1 MNNKILKCINVSK
14 QFFDGKSS
22 LEVLK
27 NIDLT
32 LEENSSIAIVGPSG
46 SGKTTLLNIISGL
59 DTPSSGKIL
68 YKDKDI
74 NLLSEDKKA
83 SIRNEEIGFVYQ
95 FHHLL
100 PEFTAKE
107 NVSLPML
114 ISGINQKEANKKST
128 DLLERVNLENRLD
141 HKPSQLSGGERQ
153 RVAIVRSLANNP
165 SCLVLDEPTGD
176 LDVDNALKVTNTII
190 NLAQEL
196 KISIVVATHD
206 ISLSSKMDNIFNL
219 KGY

>member
-1 MNNKILKCINVSK
+1 MNNKILKCANISK
-14 QFFDGKSS
+14 RFFDGKSS
-22 LEVLK
+22 LDVLK

-59 DTPSSGKIL
+59 DTPSSGKVF

-114 ISGINQKEANKKST
+114 ISGINEKEANKKSM
-128 DLLERVNLENRLD
+128 DLLERVNLGNRLD

-153 RVAIVRSLANNP
+153 RVAIARSLANNP
-165 SCLVLDEPTGD
+165 SCLILDEPTGD
-176 LDVDNALKVTNTII
+176 LDVDNALKVTSTII

-206 ISLSSKMDNIFNL
+206 ISLSSKMDNVFNL

>member
-1 MNNKILKCINVSK
+1 MNNKILKCANISK
-14 QFFDGKSS
+14 RFFDGKSS
-22 LEVLK
+22 LDVLK

-59 DTPSSGKIL
+59 DTPSSGKVF

-114 ISGINQKEANKKST
+114 ISGINEKEANKKSM
-128 DLLERVNLENRLD
+128 DLLERVNLGNRLD

-153 RVAIVRSLANNP
+153 RVAIARSLANNP
-165 SCLVLDEPTGD
+165 SCLILDEPTGD
-176 LDVDNALKVTNTII
+176 LDVDNALKVTSTII

-196 KISIVVATHD
+196 KISIVVATHN
-206 ISLSSKMDNIFNL
+206 ISLSSKMDNVFNL

>member
-153 RVAIVRSLANNP
+153 RVAIARSLANNP
-165 SCLVLDEPTGD
+165 SCLVLDEPPGD

>member
-14 QFFDGKSS
+14 KFFDGKSS

-153 RVAIVRSLANNP
+153 RVAIARSLANNP

>member
-22 LEVLK
+22 LDVLK

-32 LEENSSIAIVGPSG
+32 LEENSSIALVGPSG

-74 NLLSEDKKA
+74 NLLNENEKA

-128 DLLERVNLENRLD
+128 DLLERVNLEKRLD

-153 RVAIVRSLANNP
+153 RVAIARSLANNP

>member
-14 QFFDGKSS
+14 KFFDGKSS

-114 ISGINQKEANKKST
+114 ISGINQKEANKKSM

-153 RVAIVRSLANNP
+153 RVAIARSLANNP

>member
-114 ISGINQKEANKKST
+114 ISGINQKEANKKSM

-153 RVAIVRSLANNP
+153 RVAIARSLANNP

>member
-14 QFFDGKSS
+14 QFFDGKST
-22 LEVLK
+22 LDVLK

-32 LEENSSIAIVGPSG
+32 LEENSSIALVGPSG

-74 NLLSEDKKA
+74 NLLNENEKA
-83 SIRNEEIGFVYQ
+83 FIRNEEIGFVYQ

-114 ISGINQKEANKKST
+114 ISGINEKEAYNKSIK
-128 DLLERVNLENRLD
+128 LLERVNLVNRLD

-153 RVAIVRSLANNP
+153 RVAIARSLANNP
-165 SCLVLDEPTGD
+165 SCLILDEPTGD
-176 LDVDNALKVTNTII
+176 LDVDSALKVTNTII

-206 ISLSSKMDNIFNL
+206 ISLSSKMDNVFNL

>member
-1 MNNKILKCINVSK
+1 MNNKILKCANISK
-14 QFFDGKSS
+14 RFFDGKSS
-22 LEVLK
+22 LDVLK

-59 DTPSSGKIL
+59 DTPSSGKVF

-128 DLLERVNLENRLD
+128 DLLERVNLEKRLD

-153 RVAIVRSLANNP
+153 RVAIARSLANNP
-165 SCLVLDEPTGD
+165 SCLILDEPTGD
-176 LDVDNALKVTNTII
+176 LDVDNALKVTSTII

-206 ISLSSKMDNIFNL
+206 ISLSSKMDNVFNL

>member
-14 QFFDGKSS
+14 QFFDGKST
-22 LEVLK
+22 LDVLK

-32 LEENSSIAIVGPSG
+32 LEENSSIALVGPSG

-59 DTPSSGKIL
+59 DAPSSGKIL

-74 NLLSEDKKA
+74 NLLSENEKA

-114 ISGINQKEANKKST
+114 ISGINEKEANNKSIE
-128 DLLERVNLENRLD
+128 LLERVNLVNRLD

-153 RVAIVRSLANNP
+153 RVAIARSLANNP

-196 KISIVVATHD
+196 KISMQMMTLLTKNTRQQH
-206 ISLSSKMDNIFNL
+206 
-219 KGY
+219 

>member
-22 LEVLK
+22 LDVLK

-32 LEENSSIAIVGPSG
+32 LEENSSIALVGPSG

-74 NLLSEDKKA
+74 NLLNENEKA

-114 ISGINQKEANKKST
+114 ISGINEKEANNKSIE
-128 DLLERVNLENRLD
+128 LLERVNLVNRLD

-153 RVAIVRSLANNP
+153 RVAIARSLANNP
-165 SCLVLDEPTGD
+165 SCLILDEPTGD

-206 ISLSSKMDNIFNL
+206 ISLSSKMDNVFNL

>member
-1 MNNKILKCINVSK
+1 MNNKILKSINVSK

-153 RVAIVRSLANNP
+153 RVAIARSLANNP

>member
-22 LEVLK
+22 LEVFK

-128 DLLERVNLENRLD
+128 DLLERVNLEKRLD

-153 RVAIVRSLANNP
+153 RVAIARSLANNP

>member
-153 RVAIVRSLANNP
+153 RVAIARSLANNP

>member
-1 MNNKILKCINVSK
+1 MNNNILKCINVSK

-22 LEVLK
+22 LDVLK

-32 LEENSSIAIVGPSG
+32 LQENSSIALVGPSG

-74 NLLSEDKKA
+74 NLFSEDEKA

-114 ISGINQKEANKKST
+114 ISGINEKEANNKSI
-128 DLLERVNLENRLD
+128 DLLERVNLVDRLD

-153 RVAIVRSLANNP
+153 RVAIARSLANNP
-165 SCLVLDEPTGD
+165 SCLILDEPTGD

-190 NLAQEL
+190 NLAEEL

-206 ISLSSKMDNIFNL
+206 ISLSSKMDNVFNL

>member
-128 DLLERVNLENRLD
+128 DLLERVNLKNRLD

-153 RVAIVRSLANNP
+153 RVAIARSLANNP

-196 KISIVVATHD
+196 KISVVVATHD

>member
-1 MNNKILKCINVSK
+1 M
-14 QFFDGKSS
+14 
-22 LEVLK
+22 
-27 NIDLT
+27 
-32 LEENSSIAIVGPSG
+32 
-46 SGKTTLLNIISGL
+46 TTLLNIISGL

-153 RVAIVRSLANNP
+153 RVAIARSLANNP

>member
-27 NIDLT
+27 NIELT
-32 LEENSSIAIVGPSG
+32 LEETSSIAIVGPSG

-153 RVAIVRSLANNP
+153 RVAIARSLANNP